1 MASKQLQ
8 YDLQKMLIPL
18 PKYSRGP
25 VGRFITFIGWSLQVE
40 AILRLTELE
49 SENVKI
55 ASLLNAIPEQI
66 LTTVFEKKLDSDLC
80 LPIQYN
86 SWVTVL
92 KELRNHFRRQHS
104 AGMDDWDD
112 DEDF

>member
-1 MASKQLQ
+1 MASKQ

-18 PKYSRGP
+18 PKYSTGP
-25 VGRFITFIGWSLQVE
+25 EASFIGWSLQVE

-55 ASLLNAIPEQI
+55 ASLLNAIPEEI
-66 LTTVFEKKLDSDLC
+66 LTQVFEKKLCSNLC
-80 LPIQYN
+80 LPSQYN

-92 KELRNHFRRQHS
+92 TELRNCFRRQDS
-104 AGMDDWDD
+104 AAMYHWPGRHT
-112 DEDF
+112 DF

>member
-1 MASKQLQ
+1 MASKL

-25 VGRFITFIGWSLQVE
+25 VGSFITFIGWSLQVE

-66 LTTVFEKKLDSDLC
+66 LTRVFEKKLGSDLC
-80 LPIQYN
+80 LPSQYN

-92 KELRNHFRRQHS
+92 KELRNYFRRQRDE
-104 AGMDDWDD
+104 DDWDD